1 MNGIRYGGD
10 SMQGLWLRCA
20 RAAAGAT
27 VVLLAACGSGET
39 TPGTVRFAL
48 TDAPACGFDQV
59 NVSIERIRV
68 HRDASANEN
77 ATGWTDLRLSPARR
91 IDLLKLG
98 NGVLEELGQLSLPAG
113 KFAQLRLV
121 LAANGSGTPANSVVP
136 ADGVETALEIPG
148 SVQGGI
154 SVAYAFSVSEDKVT
168 DVLFDFDA
176 CRSVVSSGSSSY
188 VLKPAVKA
196 VPRSGATI
204 TGYVDAQLT
213 GVTVAAQ
220 KDGSEARATVADAN
234 GRFVIAFL
242 DTAQSPY
249 DIVITAAGRATAVV
263 SAVPVST
270 SAATELSRIDAPI
283 TMPEATDR
291 TASGTIG
298 PTAARSTVVV
308 RARQVIGSAGQ
319 VEIARANGNYTTGAY
334 SLSLPTARPRL
345 AAYSSKLPLSFS
357 AAGNAAQYVLDATAD
372 GYVTQLREIDLAT
385 SSVTWSPTLARQ

>member
-1 MNGIRYGGD
+1 MR
-10 SMQGLWLRCA
+10 GLKFRRA
-20 RAAAGAT
+20 RAAACAGA
-27 VVLLAACGSGET
+27 VFLVAACGSGET

-48 TDAPACGFDQV
+48 TDAPACGFDQI

-68 HRDASANEN
+68 HRDASATEN

-121 LAANGSGTPANSVVP
+121 LAADGSGTPASSVVP
-136 ADGVETALEIPG
+136 GGGTETALEIP
-148 SVQGGI
+148 SSLQGGI
-154 SVAYAFSVSEDKVT
+154 SVVYSFSVSEDKVT

-188 VLKPAVKA
+188 VLRPAVKA
-196 VPRSGATI
+196 VPRNGATI
-204 TGYVDAQLT
+204 AGYVDAQLT
-213 GVTVAAQ
+213 GVTVSAQ
-220 KDGSEARATVADAN
+220 KNGIEARATVADAN

-249 DIVITAAGRATAVV
+249 DVVFSAAGRTTAVV
-263 SAVPVST
+263 SAVPVS
-270 SAATELSRIDAPI
+270 AGAGAELSRIDAPI
-283 TMPEATDR
+283 AMPETTDR

-298 PTAARSTVVV
+298 PTAARSTAVV

-319 VEIARANGNYTTGAY
+319 VEIARANGNYTTGGY

-345 AAYSSKLPLSFS
+345 AAYATKLPLSFS
-357 AAGNAAQYVLDATAD
+357 AAGSAAQYVLEATAD
-372 GYVTQLREIDLAT
+372 GYIAQLREIDLAT
-385 SSVTWSPTLARQ
+385 SSAAWSPTLVRQ